1 MNEIYIVDGQ
11 KYDVNPER
19 KDEFLQKFPNAVLFE
34 EPGKTTPTTPGA
46 VVEDTAAPD
55 IPNTELQS
63 EDTSLD
69 LPDPEELTPEEKRNV
84 PFGTAQYLHRNNK
97 KFTKKNVEEA
107 QAKLLADANKTFDER
122 IEDLKNDILGNG
134 VGKFKNLSYN
144 LFGPD
149 GIGGLPGPAV
159 LSRFQQGVTAY
170 TVALDKI
177 YGDKESKKRVAEE
190 FKTLQKIRQQ
200 EKAMPSIT
208 DGDVEG
214 VLDVFAGIA
223 GDASQVGL
231 SVIPTM
237 VAATGGALAGGA
249 VGGPVGGAV
258 GGVVAGGLST
268 FAQIAPS
275 FITDYNVEKA
285 KTLYPNLNV
294 DEAVQKLIDADQTEI
309 LIPLAGGTIA
319 TIPEYVGFK
328 GISKYLLTSTAGK
341 SILAKL
347 ARLSYTSGKEGATEV
362 VQLFPEAYNTALAQG
377 KSMEEAAIEAYEY
390 TADNMVKTFVSSSV
404 GTAAFGGIGRG
415 GKGIANNI
423 WEKSKNMRVAI
434 DEGKMEK
441 TIDEISNLN
450 LQKITANTPELK
462 AAIDEKIKTKVEEL
476 NGLAV
481 NAMSIFNFAEDKD
494 FDQITN
500 LENLKKNYINK
511 VKGLHNKKETL
522 DPKEYK
528 EALDIYKEKYLEA
541 QARIKGVV
549 NNVSKESNN
558 VAQKVNKIY
567 SEKKKEGAAEIIELY
582 RGMATKIA
590 SKRRNAPKFDLQL
603 LTDEILT
610 GKRGVLD
617 LINNY
622 EKYVAKQQKANQKV
636 APLSG
641 FINTNINTRA
651 IEASRRILGTE
662 FEADVTESKKVAA
675 TETSEDTVTQQEQS
689 KQEVRKALSD
699 DLKLDEQTQNDII
712 ASVEKALG
720 TKLPSV
726 TDKGFRKALTDV
738 FRNDLVN
745 TFKKVFG
752 RSASYESFLRDNFEK
767 IYAAIPQQTINKKFK
782 EFNEVI
788 TDDTGKRL
796 REKTAEGKNIFKKK
810 DITKAEF
817 LKYFL
822 NAPGNV
828 KGARKTSLAEV
839 LADELGLDNVLS
851 TLSKPDVLNKFK
863 AVQEAQ
869 GQKVPDN
876 LFAEI
881 SKQIDRAIAYL
892 DNLQKTDGTLRLSL
906 VFPELSIFALKT
918 FLKTTKLALKAGQG
932 FAKAIKTGIKAAQD
946 LFETAKEKKAIADTI
961 NEKIKTA
968 KDLQN
973 ETILDET
980 VQEIDVRLQKT
991 YFPETITNLFNNIKE
1006 SYKNN
1011 TDIQNIENIKNFI
1024 LLHSR
1029 GIRTVGALKGFKE
1042 LIPNLTNNEQFFEK
1056 LNIPKN
1062 LQGKNGFRL
1071 GPDGS
1076 GLSIFFGKE
1085 KISDP
1090 IDLTDPKKRNEVVK
1104 NPDKYIEKLNIQAD
1118 NYKEL
1123 LISEILRLKKTDPQ
1137 LAKDMLR
1144 LMQKDQ
1150 RTPIR
1155 LLGRMGIIFNK
1166 GKTTNEHNPPVNSII
1181 EKIEDFIDD
1190 KISLDAIKN
1199 ELNNSRQNLVSKE
1212 FEATIPKELKS
1223 KASDTRYKKGRKD
1236 FEGQYQ
1242 EYNLPPS
1249 KKSLSRQFN
1258 ELLEKTT
1265 GIEWY
1270 KTFSP
1275 VKARLIGR
1283 GKGKRKFFV
1292 PYSADDFVGLLYAT
1306 LGKRK
1311 VGDQQMQWYEENL
1324 LKPFSRGIQKY
1335 EAAKQETLRKWE
1347 ALKKEAKKGVP
1358 GGLRKVNETGFTN
1371 QVSLR
1376 LYIWAQQG
1384 MEVSGISNKDL
1395 NDNLKIV
1402 RDSAELKAFAD
1413 KLIALN
1419 PEGYP
1424 EPTQNWDSG
1433 DITTDLV
1440 GNLNDVKRAE
1450 YLTEWQNNVDE
1461 IFSQEN
1467 KNKLQALYGEPYI
1480 SALENILTRMKTGR
1494 NRTSSPDDATGRW
1507 TNWLNNS
1514 VGAIMFF
1521 NARSALLQQLSIVN
1535 FINFSDNNPIN
1546 ASIAFANQ
1554 PQYWKDFATLFN
1566 SNFLKQRRTGLQ
1578 TDVSADEI
1586 AKAAETSTNKVRA
1599 AMSAI
1604 LKFGFIPTQIGD
1616 SFAIASGGASFYRNR
1631 INRYKKEGLSEQEAE
1646 AKAFTDFQEVAEE
1659 TQQSARPDRISKQ
1672 QAGPLGRIILAF
1684 QNTPMQYARLTKKAA
1699 LDLINGRGDWKTNI
1713 SKIAYY
1719 SVIQNI
1725 IFSALQQALFALMFD
1740 DEEDEEEKS
1749 RLYRLGNGVIDSF
1762 LRGTGIYGAA
1772 ASTVKNVI
1780 QETIRQ
1786 SKLKRPDYTKAAIQS
1801 TTLSPP
1807 LNSKL
1812 RKLIQAG
1819 NTFTYKQEKEKV
1831 FTEGFSLDNP
1841 AFLAGGRI
1849 ISATTN
1855 LPADRVILK
1864 ADHIKTAMEPETE
1877 LWQSI
1882 ALSLGWGEWELGM
1895 IEKQTGGKGL
1905 KKLKGLKGLK
1915 KKKLK

>member
-1 MNEIYIVDGQ
+1 M
-11 KYDVNPER
+11 
-19 KDEFLQKFPNAVLFE
+19 
-34 EPGKTTPTTPGA
+34 
-46 VVEDTAAPD
+46 
-55 IPNTELQS
+55 
-63 EDTSLD
+63 
-69 LPDPEELTPEEKRNV
+69 
-84 PFGTAQYLHRNNK
+84 
-97 KFTKKNVEEA
+97 
-107 QAKLLADANKTFDER
+107 
-122 IEDLKNDILGNG
+122 
-134 VGKFKNLSYN
+134 
-144 LFGPD
+144 
-149 GIGGLPGPAV
+149 
-159 LSRFQQGVTAY
+159 
-170 TVALDKI
+170 
-177 YGDKESKKRVAEE
+177 
-190 FKTLQKIRQQ
+190 
-200 EKAMPSIT
+200 
-208 DGDVEG
+208 
-214 VLDVFAGIA
+214 
-223 GDASQVGL
+223 
-231 SVIPTM
+231 
-237 VAATGGALAGGA
+237 
-249 VGGPVGGAV
+249 
-258 GGVVAGGLST
+258 
-268 FAQIAPS
+268 
-275 FITDYNVEKA
+275 
-285 KTLYPNLNV
+285 
-294 DEAVQKLIDADQTEI
+294 
-309 LIPLAGGTIA
+309 
-319 TIPEYVGFK
+319 
-328 GISKYLLTSTAGK
+328 
-341 SILAKL
+341 AKL

-377 KSMEEAAIEAYEY
+377 KSMEEAAVEAYEY
-390 TADNMVKTFVSSSV
+390 TADNMVKTFVSSTV

-415 GKGIANNI
+415 GKGIANKV

-450 LQKITANTPELK
+450 LQKITANTPDLK

-494 FDQITN
+494 FDQITD

-511 VKGLHNKKETL
+511 VKGLHTKKETL

-567 SEKKKEGAAEIIELY
+567 NEKKKEGAAEIIELY

-590 SKRRNAPKFDLQL
+590 AKRRNAPKFDLQL

-617 LINNY
+617 LVNNY

-641 FINTNINTRA
+641 FINTNINNRA

-662 FEADVTESKKVAA
+662 FETDVTESKKVAA

-689 KQEVRKALSD
+689 KQEVKKALSE

-726 TDKGFRKALTDV
+726 TDKGFRKALTGV

-767 IYAAIPQQTINKKFK
+767 IYAAIPQETINRKFK
-782 EFNEVI
+782 EFNEAI
-788 TDDTGKRL
+788 TDDTGKRV

-810 DITKAEF
+810 NITKAEF

-822 NAPGNV
+822 NAPGSV

-851 TLSKPDVLNKFK
+851 TLAKPDVLNKFK

-892 DNLQKTDGTLRLSL
+892 DDLQKTDGTLRLSL
-906 VFPELSIFALKT
+906 VVPELSIFALKT

-932 FAKAIKTGIKAAQD
+932 FAKAIKAGIKAAQD
-946 LFETAKEKKAIADTI
+946 LFETAREKKAVADAI
-961 NEKIKTA
+961 NETIKTA
-968 KDLQN
+968 EDLQN
-973 ETILDET
+973 ETTLDKAVQKIDRGLQKIYIPET
-980 VQEIDVRLQKT
+980 VTK
-991 YFPETITNLFNNIKE
+991 LFNNIKE
-1006 SYKNN
+1006 SYKAS
-1011 TDIQNIENIKNFI
+1011 TDVQNIENIKNFI
-1024 LLHSR
+1024 LLHSK
-1029 GIRTVGALKGFKE
+1029 GIRTSAARFKKE
-1042 LIPNLTNNEQFFEK
+1042 IPNLTTNSQLFK
-1056 LNIPKN
+1056 ILNIPKN
-1062 LQGKNGFRL
+1062 LQGKNGFNL
-1071 GPDGS
+1071 KNN
-1076 GLSIFFGKE
+1076 SIYFGKE
-1085 KISDP
+1085 KISKP
-1090 IDLTDPKKRNEVVK
+1090 INLTNSKERNQVVK

-1123 LISEILRLKKTDPQ
+1123 LISEIIRLKKIDPQ
-1137 LAKDMLR
+1137 LAKDMLKIMQLDQQSALR
-1144 LMQKDQ
+1144 LSGK
-1150 RTPIR
+1150 
-1155 LLGRMGIIFNK
+1155 MGVIFNK
-1166 GKTTNEHNPPVNSII
+1166 GETTNEHNPPIQSII

-1190 KISLDAIKN
+1190 KISLDAVKN
-1199 ELNNSRQNLVSKE
+1199 ELDSSRQNLVSKE

-1270 KTFSP
+1270 KVFSP

-1306 LGKRK
+1306 LAKRK
-1311 VGDQQMQWYEENL
+1311 DGDKQMQWYEENL

-1424 EPTQNWDSG
+1424 EPSKNWDSG

-1440 GNLNDVKRAE
+1440 GNLNDVKRTE

-1467 KNKLQALYGEPYI
+1467 KNKLQALYGEPYV

-1546 ASIAFANQ
+1546 ASLAFANQ

-1631 INRYKKEGLSEQEAE
+1631 INRYKKQGLSEQEA
-1646 AKAFTDFQEVAEE
+1646 ADKAFTDFQEVAEE

-1699 LDLINGRGDWKTNI
+1699 LDLINGRGDWKTNM

-1725 IFSALQQALFALMFD
+1725 IFSSLQQALFALMFD

-1786 SKLKRPDYTKAAIQS
+1786 SKLQRPDYTKAAIQS

-1819 NTFTYKQEKEKV
+1819 NTFTFKQEKEKV
-1831 FTEGFSLDNP
+1831 FTEGVSLDNP